1 MQNEYTYRQRQIAR
15 GKIVLTLAYVMAFET
30 LRYVFFGVEYLP

>member
-1 MQNEYTYRQRQIAR
+1 MQNEYTYRQRQLDRA
-15 GKIVLTLAYVMAFET
+15 KIILTIAYVMTFET